1 MKRKNVWS
9 KVLLLALCLV
19 LALGALTGCGNDE
32 EITALKDAVSDLQ
45 TQVNGNASKE
55 TVEQLQTLVNQIKT
69 TADAAATLEALTDV
83 AADLALVKTTAD
95 AAATADA
102 LDAVIADLKALQG
115 TAALGTELDKV
126 VADLA
131 AVKATA
137 EAAVTDAELSA
148 VKTDIA
154 AAKTE
159 LEQMI
164 SDGNEELRAD
174 IDALS
179 GKIDGLTATVGSNT
193 YDINDI
199 KASLETANS
208 NLTSLSGRVDLLED
222 AVEALEA
229 DDFATQYYLAS
240 KVLMGALEEGTPE
253 YEKYSEYSLEKFDDF
268 VATVSSDDYDDD
280 TYNRFMS
287 AAERERFYLNRA
299 LTVEDIIASFD
310 RVEKLKGELPTLR
323 QMVEYKLN
331 QIDGANANEDGTENS
346 NKIKAT
352 PEFAEFLAGITSTFN
367 KLGEADR
374 QALQERY
381 DLVVEAHESL
391 LLAQEASVAI
401 NTQID
406 ALAPVVFGKSETP
419 IAEARTAA
427 DTYVNTYFKNEAYN
441 ALYDETVTTSYLI
454 HLEAL
459 AGYETELANL
469 TAANVTKP
477 AAIELVQNYATT
489 KPLYTD
495 LTKLTEHL
503 AAIDAW
509 ADENGVDE
517 ANREAM
523 YTKDYLT
530 NLDSAIA
537 YATAMNN
544 IYTEQDVAGL
554 VAAIEALW
562 AEDRVIL
569 FSDKENADNYADR
582 LAALKDAIDKV
593 ATEAGAENDG
603 NYVAMIREDLQSK
616 FADAQARIAKLQEA
630 KAAFDALMA
639 EMNGLTVTPNQT
651 VYDAIVA
658 FLTDIE
664 SLRSQYNIHEGDG
677 NYTAMVQPALDR
689 QAELVAEYNEK
700 TKDIVELY
708 KTIKDETSGMT
719 LNLAI
724 GQKLY
729 DLQATANRLLLE
741 YGVTD
746 PNLTLTIEGDQ
757 VVLIDLLNEYD
768 RLVARYMEFASEAQ
782 SAAETLAGTITS
794 ALALSNKDLK
804 NLATI
809 QAAVAAMQAWIDEYL
824 TVAEDGSVEAAL
836 EEIKAI
842 SVIGGSA
849 GQTYAFL
856 TVESYTAMIAHQ
868 DAVLAHQDEAR
879 AAWATLEE
887 TLKALTTEGAWTIHT
902 DFKTATDAYTA
913 YVNTYYAGSIL
924 EGNPE
929 VAVYKA
935 FTAEK
940 DKYEAAVEAAKGDA
954 EDIKG
959 AIGALDLDSIT
970 GETAADVGG
979 KVADIYTMIEDYK
992 TKYGCD
998 ITTCKLCG
1006 ISEAEVLKLAK
1017 VEAKADYTQAYTDF
1031 TTKYA
1036 AQLALEENKD
1046 VATAAA
1052 GMMTRMENALLSATT
1067 VKQAKDVAEYV
1078 RSSIAEYV
1086 TQLTTEA
1093 GA

>member
-55 TVEQLQTLVNQIKT
+55 TVEQLQTLVNQIKK

-83 AADLALVKTTAD
+83 TADLALVKTTAD

-102 LDAVIADLKALQG
+102 LDAVIADLEALQE

-126 VADLA
+126 VADLT
-131 AVKATA
+131 AVKD
-137 EAAVTDAELSA
+137 AAVTDAELTEA
-148 VKTDIA
+148 VNAAIDAAVTKLEETIA
-154 AAKTE
+154 
-159 LEQMI
+159 
-164 SDGNEELRAD
+164 DGNKKLQAN

-179 GKIDGLTATVGSNT
+179 GKVDDLTSTVGSNT
-193 YDINDI
+193 DAINDI

-208 NLTSLSGRVDLLED
+208 NLTSLSGRVDALEN
-222 AVEALEA
+222 ALKALEA

-240 KVLMGALEEGTPE
+240 KVLMGALDEGTPE
-253 YEKYSEYSLEKFDDF
+253 YEKYSGYSLVKFDAL
-268 VATVSSDDYDDD
+268 VATVSSADYDDD
-280 TYNRFMS
+280 TYNLFQS

-310 RVEKLKGELPTLR
+310 RVEKLMGELPTLR

-331 QIDGANANEDGTENS
+331 QIDGANANEDGTENT

-352 PEFAEFLAGITSTFN
+352 DEFATFLAGITTTFN
-367 KLGEADR
+367 KLGETDK
-374 QALQERY
+374 QALQARY
-381 DLVVEAHESL
+381 DLVMEAHASL
-391 LLAQEASVAI
+391 LKAKEASVAI
-401 NTQID
+401 NEQIK
-406 ALAPVVFGKSETP
+406 ALEPVVYGTSETP
-419 IAEARTAA
+419 IADARSAA
-427 DTYVNTYFKNEAYN
+427 NTYVDTYFKNETYN

-459 AGYETELANL
+459 AGYVEELANL
-469 TAANVTKP
+469 TAANGTKP
-477 AAIELVQNYATT
+477 AAIPLVLNYATT

-495 LTKLTEHL
+495 LATLTAHL
-503 AAIDAW
+503 DAIDAW
-509 ADENGVDE
+509 AEENGVDD
-517 ANREAM
+517 ANRKAM
-523 YTKDYLT
+523 YGKEYLT
-530 NLDSAIA
+530 NLDRAIA
-537 YATAMNN
+537 YATAMND
-544 IYTEQDVAGL
+544 IYTDQKVADL

-582 LAALKDAIDKV
+582 LTALKEAIDTV
-593 ATEAGAENDG
+593 ATGADAENDG
-603 NYVAMIREDLQSK
+603 NYVAMISEDLQTK
-616 FADAQARIAKLQEA
+616 FAEAQARIAELQKA

-658 FLTDIE
+658 FLGDIE
-664 SLRSQYNIHEGDG
+664 DLRSQYTIEEGDG

-729 DLQATANRLLLE
+729 DLQAVANKLLLT

-809 QAAVAAMQAWIDEYL
+809 QAAVEAMQTWIDTYL
-824 TVAEDGSVEAAL
+824 TVAEGESVEEAL
-836 EEIKAI
+836 AKIAKI
-842 SVIGGSA
+842 SVIDGSA

-856 TVESYTAMIAHQ
+856 TVDTYNDMIAHQ
-868 DAVLAHQDEAR
+868 KAVLAHQDEAR
-879 AAWATLEE
+879 AAWATLEA
-887 TLKALTTEGAWTIHT
+887 TLKELTNGAWTIHT
-902 DFKTATDAYTA
+902 DFATATNAYTD
-913 YVNTYYAGSIL
+913 YVNTYYAGSI
-924 EGNPE
+924 PE
-929 VAVYKA
+929 KNAEAVVYAA
-935 FTAEK
+935 FTAVK
-940 DKYEAAVEAAKGDA
+940 NDYEAKVADAKNDA
-954 EDIKG
+954 KDIKD
-959 AIGALDLDSIT
+959 AIGALVDLDSIT
-970 GETAADVGG
+970 GLNAADVGEA
-979 KVADIYTMIEDYK
+979 VADIYTMIEAYK
-992 TKYGCD
+992 TNYGCD

-1017 VEAKADYTQAYTDF
+1017 VEAKADYTQEYTDF
-1031 TTKYA
+1031 TTTYA
-1036 AQLALEENKD
+1036 TELALEENKD

-1052 GMMTRMENALLSATT
+1052 GMMTRMENALRAATT
-1067 VKQAKDVAEYV
+1067 VKQAKDVAEFV
-1078 RSSIAEYV
+1078 RSSIADYV
-1086 TQLTTEA
+1086 KELTPAEP
-1093 GA
+1093 

>member
-102 LDAVIADLKALQG
+102 LADVIADLKALQG

-193 YDINDI
+193 DAINDI

-208 NLTSLSGRVDLLED
+208 NLASLSGRVDALES

-240 KVLMGALEEGTPE
+240 EVLMGALEEGTPE
-253 YEKYSEYSLEKFDDF
+253 YEKYSKYSLEKFDAF
-268 VATVSSDDYDDD
+268 VATVSSEDYDDD
-280 TYNRFMS
+280 TYNLFKS

-299 LTVEDIIASFD
+299 LTVEDIMASFA
-310 RVEKLKGELPTLR
+310 RVEALKAKLPTLR

-331 QIDGANANEDGTENS
+331 QIDGANANEDGTENT
-346 NKIKAT
+346 NKIVAT
-352 PEFAEFLAGITSTFN
+352 DEFAEFLAGITSTFN
-367 KLGEADR
+367 KLGETDK
-374 QALQERY
+374 QALQARY
-381 DLVVEAHESL
+381 DLVMAAYNSL
-391 LLAQEASVAI
+391 LAAKEASVAI

-406 ALAPVVFGKSETP
+406 ALEPVVFGTSETL
-419 IAEARTAA
+419 IEEARTAA
-427 DTYVNTYFKNEAYN
+427 DAYVGTYFKNEAYN
-441 ALYDETVTTSYLI
+441 ALYGVTASDLI

-459 AGYETELANL
+459 AGYEEELANL

-477 AAIELVQNYATT
+477 TKMELVLNYATT

-495 LTKLTEHL
+495 LAALTGHL

-509 ADENGVDE
+509 AEENGVDE
-517 ANREAM
+517 ANRKAM
-523 YTKDYLT
+523 YTEEYLT
-530 NLDSAIA
+530 NLDLAIA

-562 AEDRVIL
+562 ADDRVIL
-569 FSDKENADNYADR
+569 FSDKENADSYAAK
-582 LAALKDAIDKV
+582 LAALKEAIDKV

-603 NYVAMIREDLQSK
+603 NYVAMISEDLQTQ
-616 FADAQARIAKLQEA
+616 FAKAQARIAELQEA
-630 KAAFDALMA
+630 KKGFDALMA

-658 FLTDIE
+658 FVGRIE
-664 SLRSQYNIHEGDG
+664 KLRSQYTIEEGDG

-708 KTIKDETSGMT
+708 NTIKAATSGMT

-724 GQKLY
+724 GKDLY
-729 DLQATANRLLLE
+729 DLQATANKLLLT

-746 PNLTLTIEGDQ
+746 PNLTLTIDDEQ

-768 RLVARYMEFASEAQ
+768 NLVAQYMAFASEAQ
-782 SAAETLAGTITS
+782 SAAEKLLAETITS
-794 ALALSNKDLK
+794 ALKLSNKDLK

-809 QAAVAAMQAWIDEYL
+809 QAAVEAMQSWIDTYL
-824 TVAEDGSVEAAL
+824 TVAEGESVEDALAKIAEIPVIDGSAD
-836 EEIKAI
+836 
-842 SVIGGSA
+842 
-849 GQTYAFL
+849 QTYAFL
-856 TVESYTAMIAHQ
+856 TVETYTAMIAHQ
-868 DAVLAHQDEAR
+868 DAVLAHQDAAA
-879 AAWATLEE
+879 AAWATLEAE
-887 TLKALTTEGAWTIHT
+887 LKALTEGAWTIHT
-902 DFKTATDAYTA
+902 DFATATGNYATYM
-913 YVNTYYAGSIL
+913 NTYYAGSI
-924 EGNPE
+924 PE
-929 VAVYKA
+929 ENAEAVAYAA
-935 FTAEK
+935 FTAVKTE
-940 DKYEAAVEAAKGDA
+940 YEAKVEAAKGDA
-954 EDIKG
+954 QEIKN
-959 AIGALDLDSIT
+959 AIGALDVGSIT
-970 GETAADVGG
+970 GENATTVGET
-979 KVADIYTMIEDYK
+979 VAGIYAMIEAYK
-992 TKYGCD
+992 TNYGCD
-998 ITTCKLCG
+998 ITTCEHCG
-1006 ISEAEVLKLAK
+1006 ITADEVLKLAK

-1031 TTKYA
+1031 TTTYA
-1036 AQLALEENKD
+1036 AELEANPD
-1046 VATAAA
+1046 VATTAA
-1052 GMMTRMENALLSATT
+1052 GMMTRMENALRAATT
-1067 VKQAKDVAEYV
+1067 VAQAKGVAEYV

-1086 TQLTTEA
+1086 TQLTA
-1093 GA
+1093 GAGA